1 MSSAPLP
8 VQLYPKTCPAQF
20 SCPRCQHSAQ
30 VVFHD
35 PEAFAEDEPIGGRN
49 RWMQEAAL
57 EQAQKKLTRRAE
69 RAIPLVRCPQC
80 GFVEPAALRK
90 AYLRAALPLVAL
102 VPVVLPTLT
111 MLLGVIATPSR
122 NTSALLAL
130 AVTLLLALSV
140 VLWGQRR
147 MVREARSA
155 VRFDAP
161 PVTPPTS

>member
-20 SCPRCQHSAQ
+20 SCPSCHYSAQ

-57 EQAQKKLTRRAE
+57 EQAQQKLTRRAE
-69 RAIPLVRCPQC
+69 QALPLVPCPKC
-80 GFVEPAALRK
+80 GFVQSSALRK
-90 AYLRAALPLVAL
+90 AYLRAALPLVAM

-111 MLLGVIATPSR
+111 MLFGVIATPSR
-122 NTSALLAL
+122 MMSALLAL
-130 AVTLLLALSV
+130 IVSLLLSLTV
-140 VLWGQRR
+140 VLWGKQRL
-147 MVREARSA
+147 VTEARRA
-155 VRFDAP
+155 VRFDPAP
-161 PVTPPTS
+161 TPRNPS